1 MAVPIPLLPGGA
13 RVKVKRGVLPADPA
27 LIGRTGTV
35 VGASEYHTHAY
46 GVVLDGER
54 EARMF
59 SPTELQIVDA
69 EPLPPERL
77 EAKQRR
83 ALP

>member
-1 MAVPIPLLPGGA
+1 MAVPIPLLPDGS
-13 RVKVKRGVLPADPA
+13 RVQVKRGVLPADPG

-35 VGASEYHTHAY
+35 IGASEYQTHAY
-46 GVVLDGER
+46 AVVLDGER
-54 EARMF
+54 EARVF
-59 SPTELQIVDA
+59 SPTELQIVEA